1 MDSEAEGLTTE
12 EADAEDESLLTP
24 AVLSQRRRIVALLA
38 LSTLLAMS
46 AWFSTSAVRPALAL
60 DRGYTSAEL
69 TWMAVAVPAGFAVGT
84 LVVAFLNLPDIFR
97 PQKVFFVGTVGAA
110 VSTISLVP
118 LEAVGL
124 VIATQFTLGLF
135 LAAVYPVGMKMLTG
149 WYRRGRGLVLGIMIG
164 ALTLGSGLPHI
175 FRSFFTDNWEPTI
188 VGAALATLV
197 GGFLA
202 LFFIP
207 AGPYTAP
214 AARFRPA
221 YAIDIVRGRATRLAL
236 GGYLGHMWELYA
248 MWTWVPVFLAEI
260 VGSHTIFSGTFDLV
274 GVIAFGVFAAGA
286 VGCVIAGL
294 GSERWGRTRSAS
306 AAMIASGSIA
316 LFVGFLP
323 EEAVGLIVVLV
334 LFWGMAVVAD
344 SAQFSAAM
352 SELAEPSYVGTA
364 LTLQTGLGF
373 LLTIASIRLLPI
385 VQEAEGWGVAFAMLA
400 IGPALGTLAM
410 LRLRQLP
417 EAVQM
422 CSGRR

>member
-1 MDSEAEGLTTE
+1 MESEAEGTATGASGGE
-12 EADAEDESLLTP
+12 EESLLTP
-24 AVLSQRRRIVALLA
+24 EDLSRRPRMVALLA
-38 LSTLLAMS
+38 FSTLLAMS
-46 AWFSTSAVRPALAL
+46 AWFSTSAVRPALSL

-97 PQKVFFVGTVGAA
+97 PQRVFFAGTVGAA

-164 ALTLGSGLPHI
+164 ALTLGSGLPHL
-175 FRSFFTDNWEPTI
+175 SGSLFTENWEPTI
-188 VGAALATLV
+188 VVAALATLA
-197 GGFLA
+197 GGLLA
-202 LFFIP
+202 LVFIP
-207 AGPYTAP
+207 EGPYAAP
-214 AARFRPA
+214 TARFRPG
-221 YAIDIVRGRATRLAL
+221 YALELVRGRATRLAI

-248 MWTWVPVFLAEI
+248 MWTWVPLFLVEV
-260 VGSHTIFSGTFDLV
+260 VGSHSLFSGTFELA
-274 GVIAFGVFAAGA
+274 GLLAFAVFAAGA
-286 VGCVIAGL
+286 GGSVLAGL

-306 AAMIASGSIA
+306 AAMIASGSVA
-316 LFVGFLP
+316 VFVGFLP
-323 EEAVGLIVVLV
+323 DTVAPLIVILV
-334 LFWGMAVVAD
+334 LFWGLAVVAD
-344 SAQFSAAM
+344 SAQFSSAM

-385 VQEAEGWGVAFAMLA
+385 VQEAEGWGLAFAMLA
-400 IGPALGTLAM
+400 VGPALGTLAM

-417 EAVQM
+417 EAVRM